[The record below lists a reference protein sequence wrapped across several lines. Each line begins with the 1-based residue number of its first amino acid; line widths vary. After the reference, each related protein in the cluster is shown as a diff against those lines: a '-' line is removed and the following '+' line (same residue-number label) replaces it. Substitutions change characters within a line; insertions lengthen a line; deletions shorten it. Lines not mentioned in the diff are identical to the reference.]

1 MFLYIDLAVVSKDI
15 FIPSKEHVL
24 VLFYHSVH
32 TLWCLLCWFDDLMA
46 ENAKL
51 NFWNKIICLPLFPFN
66 SFPQPNSVAQWRN
79 MCKRY
84 LKINVEFKSSSSL
97 IWIFTHV
104 SVSIFWK
111 CLCAIALKYYICVMP
126 GFVCAFSQTMKD
138 CMKYKTKTKKTC
150 FKGENESMQ
159 SMQKNL
165 GCEDGMCRWVY
176 FRL

>member
-51 NFWNKIICLPLFPFN
+51 NFWNKITCLPLFPFN

-84 LKINVEFKSSSSL
+84 LKINVEFKSSSTFILNIYPYFSL
-97 IWIFTHV
+97 HILKMFMCHCPEILYLCDAGVCMCVFTNNERLYE
-104 SVSIFWK
+104 IQDK
-111 CLCAIALKYYICVMP
+111 NE
-126 GFVCAFSQTMKD
+126 
-138 CMKYKTKTKKTC
+138 KTC